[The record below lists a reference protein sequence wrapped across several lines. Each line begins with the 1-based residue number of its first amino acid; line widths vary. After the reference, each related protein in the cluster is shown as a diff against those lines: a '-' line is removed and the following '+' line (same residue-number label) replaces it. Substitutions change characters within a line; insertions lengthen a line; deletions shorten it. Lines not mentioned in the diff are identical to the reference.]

1 MNVKEIIRANYSSQ
15 AEFARRVGM
24 NPGTLS
30 LVLNGRYTGD
40 KLDEYRGMIAAAI
53 EEDHGVFVASKGG
66 QEWSGVPAADGD
78 MHADLTRMASAL
90 TLLMDRLDD
99 RSRSYLGYLID
110 ELAKL
115 AGDEG

>member
-1 MNVKEIIRANYSSQ
+1 
-15 AEFARRVGM
+15 
-24 NPGTLS
+24 
-30 LVLNGRYTGD
+30 
-40 KLDEYRGMIAAAI
+40 
-53 EEDHGVFVASKGG
+53 
-66 QEWSGVPAADGD
+66 
-78 MHADLTRMASAL
+78 MHADLTRIASAL